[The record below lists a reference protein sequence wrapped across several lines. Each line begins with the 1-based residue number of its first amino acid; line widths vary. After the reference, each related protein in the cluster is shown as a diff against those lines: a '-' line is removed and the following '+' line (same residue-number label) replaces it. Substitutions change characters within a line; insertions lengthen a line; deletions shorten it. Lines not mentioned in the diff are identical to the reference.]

1 MTPEQRL
8 RIMPVSCRGIYK
20 AAMTGKSRAKAV
32 KAFCQKCVG
41 YDRKSIRDCT
51 DPGCPLYPYRPHRL
65 KDFEKE
71 EEEEGEEDVGEDV
84 DEEEED
90 VVVKKTPPIPIP
102 MKKKKLKK
110 KRKKQPSSLLHRR
123 SSNRFESRRRKK

>member
-51 DPGCPLYPYRPHRL
+51 DPGCPFIPTVPIDL
-65 KDFEKE
+65 K
-71 EEEEGEEDVGEDV
+71 
-84 DEEEED
+84 
-90 VVVKKTPPIPIP
+90 T
-102 MKKKKLKK
+102 LKK
-110 KRKKQPSSLLHRR
+110 KR
-123 SSNRFESRRRKK
+123 RKREKRTWERM